1 MKLLPKSI
9 HPTTIL
15 LFFKQLY
22 YLPIDS
28 YEYITGKR
36 PFGVPPRGK
45 TGIVHSEYVK
55 AGEKYL
61 TYFREFAGL
70 QQQNSV
76 LDVGCGIG
84 CIAVPL
90 TRFLNEKGSYEGFDI
105 VKSDI
110 NWCNKNISAKHPNFH
125 FQYSG
130 FDNQPN
136 KAEDKTD
143 ACNFIFPYDDAKFDF
158 VCLTSVFTHMMP
170 AEVEQYINETGRV
183 MKTGATSLISLF
195 IVNCE
200 SEDLMIKKP
209 TQMNFPFNKGF
220 YRLHSL
226 QAENKQVAYD
236 EEWLLEKLST
246 AGLKMEGIKYGNWC
260 GRNSY
265 FDYQDLLICRKV

>member
-1 MKLLPKSI
+1 MNRLLSNLLSAPTRLLTWLI
-9 HPTTIL
+9 YPHPIESNDFITTRPEND
-15 LFFKQLY
+15 KQKENNPLSNTHFENGSKT
-22 YLPIDS
+22 YLAYSHELCD
-28 YEYITGKR
+28 
-36 PFGVPPRGK
+36 
-45 TGIVHSEYVK
+45 
-55 AGEKYL
+55 
-61 TYFREFAGL
+61 L
-70 QQQNSV
+70 QPHYAV
-76 LDVGCGIG
+76 LEVGCGIKSM
-84 CIAVPL
+84 AVPL

-110 NWCNKNISAKHPNFH
+110 IWCNKNISAKYPNFH
-125 FQYSG
+125 FHYSG

-143 ACNFIFPYDDAKFDF
+143 ASNFIFPYDDAKFDF
-158 VCLTSVFTHMMP
+158 VCLTSVFTQMMP

-183 MKTGATSLISLF
+183 MKSGATSLMSLF

-260 GRNSY
+260 GRNSC